1 MANEEEMKGLKAQM
15 KWCIE
20 SIKAIAEAI
29 PSVVLKDEPPDEK
42 PPN

>member
-1 MANEEEMKGLKAQM
+1 VANEEEIKGLKAQM

-20 SIKAIAEAI
+20 SIKTIAEKAG
-29 PSVVLKDEPPDEK
+29 VVLKDEPPDEK